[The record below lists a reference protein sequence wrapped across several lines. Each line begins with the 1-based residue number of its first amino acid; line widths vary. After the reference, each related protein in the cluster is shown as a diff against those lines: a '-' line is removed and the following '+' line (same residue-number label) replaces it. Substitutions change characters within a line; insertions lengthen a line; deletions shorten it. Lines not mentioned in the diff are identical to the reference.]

1 MTRVLILSSHV
12 AASRVG
18 GRVAVSAMEA
28 RGIDTVFCPTVL
40 LGRHPGH
47 GAPGGGAVPPEQ
59 FGSMLEGVAAQGLFA
74 QFDAVLTGYFASA
87 EQVEIAAA
95 AIGEIRK
102 ASPHPLIV
110 VDPIIGDHGAL
121 YVAEDVAIAIRDQL
135 LPLANIITPNAFEL
149 GWLSG
154 ESVTDLG
161 SARNAALHLG
171 RPALI
176 SSIPDGD
183 NLAVLYAHDGE
194 NWIRKHKII
203 EDVPNGTGDLLAAE
217 FLASRLVQNSN
228 EAALDRAIH
237 RTFDTILKTKGWRL
251 SELADL
257 QGRQNGLHPN
267 LRIEG
272 GELARRGIGDGPL
285 WVLGLDGCKAG
296 WIGVWYDIHG
306 HASPR
311 HQLFSSLS
319 EVADAE
325 ISPEIIAIDMPVGF
339 PELSEHGGRICEREA
354 RALLGRKSSSVFSSP
369 SRKALAANTY
379 QEACE
384 LNSLEGGPRLSKQS
398 YMLFPKMREV
408 DALKKSEM
416 GSIVFETHPE
426 VALAI
431 FERAPILEAKKAVEG
446 RAARLTALR
455 KLGFPIGLIDPHT
468 YPNSKVAPD
477 DLVDAAI
484 CAVTAQRIANGQHVT
499 LPTHPP
505 VDSDGIEMA
514 IHA

>member
-74 QFDAVLTGYFASA
+74 AFDAVLTGYFASA

-110 VDPIIGDHGAL
+110 VDPILGDEGKL
-121 YVAEDVAIAIRDQL
+121 YVPEEVATAIRDQL
-135 LPLANIITPNAFEL
+135 LPLADIITPNAFEL

-183 NLAVLYAHDGE
+183 NLAVLCAHDGE

-203 EDVPNGTGDLLAAE
+203 EDEPNGTGDLLAAE
-217 FLASRLVQNSN
+217 FLASRLVQTPTKLRWTAPS
-228 EAALDRAIH
+228 
-237 RTFDTILKTKGWRL
+237 TFMTILKTKGPASVTVSAPPIMPAVRPCFA
-251 SELADL
+251 SHSA
-257 QGRQNGLHPN
+257 
-267 LRIEG
+267 EG
-272 GELARRGIGDGPL
+272 WMDRRVVCPT
-285 WVLGLDGCKAG
+285 
-296 WIGVWYDIHG
+296 
-306 HASPR
+306 
-311 HQLFSSLS
+311 
-319 EVADAE
+319 
-325 ISPEIIAIDMPVGF
+325 
-339 PELSEHGGRICEREA
+339 EA
-354 RALLGRKSSSVFSSP
+354 V
-369 SRKALAANTY
+369 
-379 QEACE
+379 
-384 LNSLEGGPRLSKQS
+384 
-398 YMLFPKMREV
+398 
-408 DALKKSEM
+408 
-416 GSIVFETHPE
+416 
-426 VALAI
+426 I
-431 FERAPILEAKKAVEG
+431 F
-446 RAARLTALR
+446 
-455 KLGFPIGLIDPHT
+455 
-468 YPNSKVAPD
+468 
-477 DLVDAAI
+477 
-484 CAVTAQRIANGQHVT
+484 
-499 LPTHPP
+499 
-505 VDSDGIEMA
+505 
-514 IHA
+514 